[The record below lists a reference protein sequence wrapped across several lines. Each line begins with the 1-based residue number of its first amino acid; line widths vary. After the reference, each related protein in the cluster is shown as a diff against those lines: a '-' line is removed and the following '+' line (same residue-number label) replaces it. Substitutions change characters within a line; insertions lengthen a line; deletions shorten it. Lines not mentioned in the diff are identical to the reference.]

1 MDDGS
6 DSGGEELHASQ
17 RMQRMRVQVAAA
29 KSMCGAMEGAASWSL
44 CSDNDDSSDEE
55 EPGPGRGAPGR
66 PRGVADIYG
75 DPDDSLVARDI
86 MSLRA
91 NPDDELLLKKFR
103 RSYRVPW
110 LVFEELVKIAWNM
123 PFQKNKDP
131 NRRQGRKMIPV
142 EILVGASMRHLGKGH
157 DFEDTLYRETFV
169 SGSFLLKFHHAFMD
183 WLGGPNSNFF
193 KQYVYWPEEGSE
205 EMRDGLAVYAALGMP
220 GCVAS
225 VDGTHI
231 PYQNARNEVVSW
243 FVPSLYHPGP
253 RAVLVLSLCCPCLCT
268 VAVPSLYR
276 RCTVPVP
283 CVDPSAPVVLH
294 RRCTVAVPSLY
305 RCCTVAVPLLY
316 RSCSDP
322 VPYCPCSTA
331 QLAAVLYRSCTVP
344 VPFLCRSCPEPPQ

>member
-243 FVPSLYHPGP
+243 FVPPLYRPGP
-253 RAVLVLSLCCPCLCT
+253 RAVLVLSLCCRCLCT
-268 VAVPSLYR
+268 AAVPSLYR
-276 RCTVPVP
+276 
-283 CVDPSAPVVLH
+283 
-294 RRCTVAVPSLY
+294 
-305 RCCTVAVPLLY
+305 
-316 RSCSDP
+316 SCSVRGP
-322 VPYCPCSTA
+322 
-331 QLAAVLYRSCTVP
+331 
-344 VPFLCRSCPEPPQ
+344 